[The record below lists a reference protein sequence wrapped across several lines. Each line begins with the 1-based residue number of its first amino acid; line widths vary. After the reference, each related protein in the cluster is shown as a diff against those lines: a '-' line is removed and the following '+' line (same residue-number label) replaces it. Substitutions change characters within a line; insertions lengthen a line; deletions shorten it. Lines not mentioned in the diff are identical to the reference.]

1 MSKKYG
7 YIASIGVDTSG
18 VVNALKDVEENT
30 KNISTRIR
38 AINEGLKFDS
48 KSPELLSQKYEAISE
63 QMDNVTKKLEA
74 LKSVEQQ
81 AEAARQ
87 RGDMSKE
94 KYAAYSRA
102 ISETESK
109 LKLYNV
115 QLANTKVQLEQAQA
129 AFDKTAFAT
138 KGLGGTLENL
148 DANEKELNATLK
160 EMNAALSSGA
170 GADVLTDK
178 HHILAQAIENTRQR
192 LEALKSAEK
201 NMAEGVSNGNV
212 SVEEQKKYQNEIQRT
227 ELKLKQYEGQLE
239 QTRKKLYDNATAT
252 DKADEETKQFDD
264 TLQQAGKSALSF
276 GDVFKANVFSDF
288 VVNGIRRAKD
298 AIIDFAKSSI
308 ETASNLA
315 EVQNVVDV
323 TFGDNAQSIN
333 TWSREAATAF
343 GMSELAA
350 KQYAGTMGAML
361 KSSGIAED
369 SVTDLSKSIVQL
381 AGDMA
386 SFYNLDISASFDKIR
401 AGIAGETEPLRQ
413 LGINM
418 SVANLEAYA
427 LSQGIETAWK
437 NMSQS
442 EQVMLR
448 YNYLMAQTADAQGD
462 FARTSDSLAN
472 QQRIAKLNMEQMQAA
487 LGEKLIPLVGELTGE
502 LNENMPSIG
511 DTVAAVGDK
520 VVDLT
525 KFVLDN
531 KAAVLS
537 AVSSYVAFKGAMTIG
552 NTISSAVNAY
562 RTLTTVTNAATV
574 AQEANN
580 VAVAANPYMLLI
592 SAVAAAA
599 VAIGTYIAQIDN
611 AIESEKEI
619 KKAADETVVSSEAE
633 ARTVEAKAERY
644 KRLYEEYKKTG
655 VATSEMKELAK
666 DLQELAPDTIKLIDE
681 EKGAYN
687 ELSESIQDVITQI
700 RLKGIEQAKSNSLDS
715 YYNNITEYYTQ
726 QAKAYQD
733 YSKKVANISDD
744 TLAELEKGAKG
755 AYKDFF
761 TNTTGEYG
769 EFGINRDAAM
779 AAAGLDPEA
788 FQTYID
794 ANDRLNFVLNST
806 NEKISETEQLIQD
819 TSDSYDKLAQNM
831 IAANDAEEK
840 IVNTGMGGTQAMADH
855 YRQEGTSVAKELEDY
870 EKELEAGLKSIEEQY
885 NKHQIVNGN
894 GEQDEA
900 EYYKRRREYLQEHCD
915 KTSEIWWKHWDDV
928 ANKEKQM
935 RDKQQNESEK
945 AAKDA
950 QTKKDDALKDGLD
963 AIQTEYE
970 STSIPEEQA
979 LKAEG
984 DYLLKRRQYLQEHC
998 DEASD
1003 VWKKYWADQ
1012 LKDEKKYRDKLS
1024 DADKDNAKK
1033 DAEEW
1038 SKAFDEMVDRQKK
1051 AHDELTKQK
1060 EKAYEDLSGI
1070 DLISTVTGADGK
1082 DKTILTDLNA
1092 ATKKL
1097 TEYQNSLARLKNTGI
1112 SDDLLNEILA
1122 MDYESGARQSMINTL
1137 LGLSADKRKLYYD
1150 DYEKYNAKAKEVAQK
1165 QVQDEVDELNQTTSE
1180 AVTGAFQ
1187 SVTNSAYIAGA
1198 DTAKSFLKGISENMS
1213 GLLTAMSGTTDL
1225 DTIRALLN
1233 IDSNMFAGAAKGPA
1247 STGGGFYNTPI
1258 TINLNDK
1265 EYINTTLGDLMEQ
1278 GRLTGGNTFNL

>member
-48 KSPELLSQKYEAISE
+48 KSPELLSQKYDAISE
-63 QMDNVTKKLEA
+63 QVDNVKKKLEA

-138 KGLGGTLENL
+138 KGLGGTLETL

-276 GDVFKANVFSDF
+276 GDVFKANVLSGF

-298 AIIDFAKSSI
+298 EIVDFAKESI
-308 ETASNLA
+308 ETASDLA

-323 TFGDNAQSIN
+323 TFGNNAQSIN

-442 EQVMLR
+442 EQVLLR

-487 LGEKLIPLVGELTGE
+487 LGEKLIPLVGELTSE
-502 LNENMPSIG
+502 LNDNMPSIG
-511 DTVAAVGDK
+511 KNIEQVGDK
-520 VVDLT
+520 VVELT
-525 KFVLDN
+525 RFILDN
-531 KAAVLS
+531 KEAVIG
-537 AVSSYVAFKGAMTIG
+537 AVTAFATYKATIAGA
-552 NTISSAVNAY
+552 N
-562 RTLTTVTNAATV
+562 
-574 AQEANN
+574 
-580 VAVAANPYMLLI
+580 
-592 SAVAAAA
+592 
-599 VAIGTYIAQIDN
+599 
-611 AIESEKEI
+611 
-619 KKAADETVVSSEAE
+619 VVSSGITAFRSLTTAIKSATTAQEIFNIVVKENPYVLIASVAALTAGLIAFASTADTAANKLRDINKE
-633 ARTVEAKAERY
+633 IETLNENTEDSIAKTEGDIAVLKAKAEEYENLR
-644 KRLYEEYKKTG
+644 KEQNLTAGQEQRL
-655 VATSEMKELAK
+655 ADLAKEL
-666 DLQELAPDTIKLIDE
+666 QQYMPEGTKLIDE
-681 EKGAYN
+681 QTGAYN
-687 ELSESIQDVITQI
+687 GLTDSIDKATEAMRLNAKLSAYKEEYEGLTKQLLEAEKVKESLSGKSSMTIADMWAWNNAVDTIKSAEEELSALENKIADVYEES
-700 RLKGIEQAKSNSLDS
+700 AKSAD
-715 YYNNITEYYTQ
+715 E
-726 QAKAYQD
+726 AY
-733 YSKKVANISDD
+733 
-744 TLAELEKGAKG
+744 
-755 AYKDFF
+755 
-761 TNTTGEYG
+761 
-769 EFGINRDAAM
+769 
-779 AAAGLDPEA
+779 
-788 FQTYID
+788 
-794 ANDRLNFVLNST
+794 
-806 NEKISETEQLIQD
+806 
-819 TSDSYDKLAQNM
+819 
-831 IAANDAEEK
+831 
-840 IVNTGMGGTQAMADH
+840 TGMGGTSAMADY
-855 YRQEGTSVAKELEDY
+855 YRQEGKSVAKELEDY
-870 EKELEAGLKSIEEQY
+870 EKDLEAGLKSIEEQY

-894 GEQDEA
+894 DEQDEA

-935 RDKQQNESEK
+935 RNKQQTESEK

-970 STSIPEEQA
+970 SASVPEEQA

-998 DEASD
+998 DETSD

-1024 DADKDNAKK
+1024 DADKDAAKEE
-1033 DAEEW
+1033 AEAWE
-1038 SKAFDEMVDRQKK
+1038 KAFDDLAEQQKK
-1051 AHDELTKQK
+1051 AYDELTKQK

-1070 DLISTVTGADGK
+1070 DLTSTVTGADGK

-1112 SDDLLNEILA
+1112 SDDLLNEILS

-1213 GLLTAMSGTTDL
+1213 DLLTAMSGTTDL

-1233 IDSNMFAGAAKGPA
+1233 IDSNMFAGSAKGPA
-1247 STGGGFYNTPI
+1247 SVDGGFYNTPI
-1258 TINLNDK
+1258 IINLNDK
-1265 EYINTTLGDLMEQ
+1265 KYIETTLDDLMEQ

>member
-7 YIASIGVDTSG
+7 YIARIGVDTTGIVS
-18 VVNALKDVEENT
+18 ALDAVDKNT
-30 KNISTRIR
+30 AKAKANLN
-38 AINEGLKFDS
+38 AINESLKFDS
-48 KSPELLSQKYEAISE
+48 KNPELLAQKYDLISE
-63 QMDNVTKKLEA
+63 QVENASKKLEA
-74 LKSVEQQ
+74 LRSVQSDVEKAFEGGKITANQY
-81 AEAARQ
+81 
-87 RGDMSKE
+87 E
-94 KYAAYSRA
+94 KYTDEVAKA
-102 ISETESK
+102 ESQ
-109 LKLYNV
+109 LKLFSAQIKGV
-115 QLANTKVQLEQAQA
+115 ETQLQAS
-129 AFDKTAFAT
+129 KTVLDDTAYAT
-138 KGLGGTLENL
+138 KGLGDTLETL
-148 DANEKELNATLK
+148 DANEKELNATIK
-160 EMNAALSSGA
+160 EINAALSSGA

-252 DKADEETKQFDD
+252 DKADEETKQFEV
-264 TLQQAGKSALSF
+264 TLKEAGKSALSF

-298 AIIDFAKSSI
+298 EIVDFAKESI
-308 ETASNLA
+308 ETASDLA

-333 TWSREAATAF
+333 TWSKEAASAF

-361 KSSGIAED
+361 KSSGIAEG

-418 SVANLEAYA
+418 TVANLEAYA

-472 QQRIAKLNMEQMQAA
+472 QQRIAKLNMEQIQAT

-502 LNENMPSIG
+502 LNDNMPSIG
-511 DTVAAVGDK
+511 KDIEQVGDK
-520 VVDLT
+520 VVELT
-525 KFVLDN
+525 RFILDN
-531 KAAVLS
+531 KEAVIGAVTAFATYKATIAGANVVSSGITAFRSLTTAIKGATSAQEIFNIVTKENPYVLIASVAALTAGLIAFASTADTAANRLRDINKEVETLNKNTEDSIKKTEGDIAVLKAKAEEYENLRNEQKLTEGQEKRLADLAEDLQQYMPEGTKLIDEQTGAYIGLADSIDKATEAMRLNAKMS
-537 AVSSYVAFKGAMTIG
+537 AY
-552 NTISSAVNAY
+552 
-562 RTLTTVTNAATV
+562 
-574 AQEANN
+574 QEE
-580 VAVAANPYMLLI
+580 YEGLI
-592 SAVAAAA
+592 KK
-599 VAIGTYIAQIDN
+599 QIE
-611 AIESEKEI
+611 AEKEFENI
-619 KKAADETVVSSEAE
+619 KKAAEENGVDIENFGTSKYGGNAKIGANMFLNSIAAE
-633 ARTVEAKAERY
+633 YNNAKSTLDTINKEIGEVESKIADI
-644 KRLYEEYKKTG
+644 YEETALGTESAPPADY
-655 VATSEMKELAK
+655 SEMA
-666 DLQELAPDTIKLIDE
+666 
-681 EKGAYN
+681 
-687 ELSESIQDVITQI
+687 
-700 RLKGIEQAKSNSLDS
+700 
-715 YYNNITEYYTQ
+715 EYYENQ
-726 QAKAYQD
+726 GKA
-733 YSKKVANISDD
+733 V
-744 TLAELEKGAKG
+744 
-755 AYKDFF
+755 
-761 TNTTGEYG
+761 
-769 EFGINRDAAM
+769 
-779 AAAGLDPEA
+779 
-788 FQTYID
+788 
-794 ANDRLNFVLNST
+794 
-806 NEKISETEQLIQD
+806 
-819 TSDSYDKLAQNM
+819 
-831 IAANDAEEK
+831 
-840 IVNTGMGGTQAMADH
+840 
-855 YRQEGTSVAKELEDY
+855 LEDIESF
-870 EKELEAGLKSIEEQY
+870 EKDLEAGLSDIEQQY
-885 NKHQIVNGN
+885 KMHKITDST
-894 GEQDEA
+894 GEKDEA
-900 EYYKRRREYLQEHCD
+900 AYYERRREYLQQHCNGM
-915 KTSEIWWKHWDDV
+915 SEIWWKYWDEV
-928 ANKEKQM
+928 ADYQKKQQEKQ
-935 RDKQQNESEK
+935 QTESEK

-950 QTKKDDALKDGLD
+950 QTQKDDALKDGLD

-970 STSIPEEQA
+970 STSVPEEQA

-1024 DADKDNAKK
+1024 NADKDAAKEE
-1033 DAEEW
+1033 AEAWE
-1038 SKAFDEMVDRQKK
+1038 KAFDDLAEQQKK
-1051 AHDELTKQK
+1051 AYDELTKQK

-1070 DLISTVTGADGK
+1070 DLTSTVTGADGK
-1082 DKTILTDLNA
+1082 EKTILTDLNA

-1165 QVQDEVDELNQTTSE
+1165 QVQDEVDELNTQTAA
-1180 AVTGAFQ
+1180 AVDNAFS

-1213 GLLTAMSGTTDL
+1213 SLLTAMSGTTDL

-1233 IDSNMFAGAAKGPA
+1233 IDSNMFAGSAKGTA
-1247 STGGGFYNTPI
+1247 SADGGFYNTPI

-1265 EYINTTLGDLMEQ
+1265 QYINTTLGDLMEQ

>member
-7 YIASIGVDTSG
+7 YIARIGVDTTGIVS
-18 VVNALKDVEENT
+18 ALDAVDKNT
-30 KNISTRIR
+30 AKAKANLN
-38 AINEGLKFDS
+38 AINESLKFDS
-48 KSPELLSQKYEAISE
+48 KNPELLAQKYDLISE
-63 QMDNVTKKLEA
+63 QVENTSKKLEA
-74 LKSVEQQ
+74 LRSVQSDVEKAFEGGKITANQY
-81 AEAARQ
+81 
-87 RGDMSKE
+87 E
-94 KYAAYSRA
+94 KYTDEVAKA
-102 ISETESK
+102 ESQ
-109 LKLYNV
+109 LKLFSAQIKGV
-115 QLANTKVQLEQAQA
+115 ETQLQAS
-129 AFDKTAFAT
+129 KTVLDDTAYAT
-138 KGLGGTLENL
+138 KGLGGTLETL
-148 DANEKELNATLK
+148 DANEKELGATLK
-160 EMNAALSSGA
+160 EINAALSSGA

-178 HHILAQAIENTRQR
+178 HHILAQAIDNTRQR

-212 SVEEQKKYQNEIQRT
+212 SVNEQKQYQNEIQRT

-264 TLQQAGKSALSF
+264 TLQQTGKSALSF

-298 AIIDFAKSSI
+298 EIVDFTKKSI

-323 TFGDNAQSIN
+323 TFGNNAQSIN
-333 TWSREAATAF
+333 TWSKEAATAF

-472 QQRIAKLNMEQMQAA
+472 QQRIARLNMEQMQAT
-487 LGEKLIPLVGELTGE
+487 LGEKLIPIVNQLTGE

-511 DTVAAVGDK
+511 DAVAAVGDK

-537 AVSSYVAFKGAMTIG
+537 AVSAYAAYKGAMAAG
-552 NTISSAVNAY
+552 NAISGAVNAY
-562 RTLTTVTNAATV
+562 RTLTTVTNAATA
-574 AQEANN
+574 AQKANN
-580 VAVAANPYMLLI
+580 IAAAANPYVLI
-592 SAVAAAA
+592 ASVVLSAAMA
-599 VAIGTYIAQIDN
+599 VGTYVSQLDAAINSEEELKTKADNIIA
-611 AIESEKEI
+611 ASR
-619 KKAADETVVSSEAE
+619 SEAYE
-633 ARTVEAKAERY
+633 VERKAERY
-644 KRLYEEYKKTG
+644 RQLYKHYKETGEAGYELKQLAEE
-655 VATSEMKELAK
+655 
-666 DLQELAPDTIKLIDE
+666 LQALSPDTIKLINDE
-681 EKGAYN
+681 TGAYN
-687 ELSESIQDVITQI
+687 ELSDSIDNVVEAI
-700 RLKGIEQAKSNSLDS
+700 RRKGIEQAKQDVTQGRYDNIAEYMKQQVEAEQKYIKEMSDVPAEVLADLENGNTKKYTDFFKTHDSVDDFIKVGDTEVTWDLYDIWYKEYLLASKEKNKKLKELDDK
-715 YYNNITEYYTQ
+715 IKAE
-726 QAKAYQD
+726 QAEIESIDATFKNLYGEEE
-733 YSKKVANISDD
+733 K
-744 TLAELEKGAKG
+744 LAEEASASGTVG
-755 AYKDFF
+755 S
-761 TNTTGEYG
+761 N
-769 EFGINRDAAM
+769 AM
-779 AAAGLDPEA
+779 AKYYEQRGKASEA
-788 FQTYID
+788 
-794 ANDRLNFVLNST
+794 NLKSL
-806 NEKISETEQLIQD
+806 K
-819 TSDSYDKLAQNM
+819 
-831 IAANDAEEK
+831 
-840 IVNTGMGGTQAMADH
+840 
-855 YRQEGTSVAKELEDY
+855 DY
-870 EKELEAGLKSIEEQY
+870 ESDLEEGLKSIEEQY
-885 NKHQIVNGN
+885 NKHQIVDVDGN
-894 GEQDEA
+894 QDEE
-900 EYYKRRREYLQEHCD
+900 EYYKRRREYLQEHCN

-935 RDKQQNESEK
+935 RDKQQTESEK

-970 STSIPEEQA
+970 STSVPEEQA

-1024 DADKDNAKK
+1024 DADKDAAKK
-1033 DAEEW
+1033 DAEAWE
-1038 SKAFDEMVDRQKK
+1038 KAFDDLAEQQKK
-1051 AHDELTKQK
+1051 AYDELTKQK
-1060 EKAYEDLSGI
+1060 EKAYDDLSGI
-1070 DLISTVTGADGK
+1070 DLTSTVTGADGK

-1112 SDDLLNEILA
+1112 SDDLLNDILS

-1165 QVQDEVDELNQTTSE
+1165 QVQDEVDELNTQTAA
-1180 AVTGAFQ
+1180 AVDNAFS

-1225 DTIRALLN
+1225 DAIRALLN
-1233 IDSNMFAGAAKGPA
+1233 IDSNMFAGAAKGTA
-1247 STGGGFYNTPI
+1247 SADGGFYNTPI

-1265 EYINTTLGDLMEQ
+1265 QYINTTLGDLMEQ